1 LPQDERAAY
10 TTVQA
15 SEDGMIG
22 GVRAPWIFIGLLV
35 PLSCSAQLE
44 SSSGNQLS
52 LKGTPHLFG
61 PGVIST
67 QDPEANGSFT
77 PDGTTFYFA
86 KHNPGW
92 SHTTIVLSHRRGKT
106 WAEPEVATF
115 SGLWTDTDPSVS
127 SDGSKLFFAS
137 NRPIDNRESLKK
149 DLDLWYVERTTSEAW
164 GEPRHIAG
172 AVNSDSME
180 ASPSVTRDGTLYFES
195 SRPTDHPGPHIY
207 RSQHTNDGY
216 GPPARLPFSTE
227 ANDINPVVAPDES
240 FMIFSSRDRGGFGNG
255 DLFVSFHR
263 TDGSWSSPKNLG
275 SPINSG
281 FSESAPG
288 LSPDG
293 RTLYFTSDRIDG
305 PATRGR
311 RVNYRELE
319 EELHAIQN
327 GLPNIYEVDISD
339 LQVLNDSR

>member
-1 LPQDERAAY
+1 
-10 TTVQA
+10 
-15 SEDGMIG
+15 MIG
-22 GVRAPWIFIGLLV
+22 TVRSPARYLSVLLV
-35 PLSCSAQLE
+35 GILFPFAIPAQTQ
-44 SSSGNQLS
+44 SSSAEQS
-52 LKGTPHLFG
+52 PLKGRPHLFG

-67 QDPEANGSFT
+67 PDAEANASFT
-77 PDGTTFYFA
+77 PDGATFYFA

-92 SHTTIVLSHRRGKT
+92 SHDTIVLSHRRGKN
-106 WAEPEVATF
+106 WAEPEVAPF

-127 SDGSKLFFAS
+127 PDGSKLFFAS
-137 NRPIDNRESLKK
+137 NRPTDGGQAAKT
-149 DLDLWYVERTTSEAW
+149 DLDLWYVEHAAIGGW
-164 GEPRHIAG
+164 GEPQHIRG

-207 RSQHTNDGY
+207 RSYRTDDQYDT
-216 GPPARLPFSTE
+216 PEILPFSKE
-227 ANDINPVVAPDES
+227 ANDMNPVVAPDES
-240 FMIFSSRDRGGFGNG
+240 FIIFFSRDRGGFGGG

-263 TDGSWSSPKNLG
+263 ADGSWSSPKNLG
-275 SPINSG
+275 SPINSSS
-281 FSESAPG
+281 FESAPG

-305 PATRGR
+305 PPTRTR

-319 EELHAIQN
+319 NELHAIQN
-327 GLPNIYEVDISD
+327 GLSNIYEVDISD